1 MFVLKKSMPVLY
13 DFLTIIGC
21 PDSSDGIRAVD
32 IELAKSK
39 LALRFFWIQESEL
52 ESCYLSLTEVLEH
65 VNALLL
71 SSKPKVENLEQFHL
85 LNEQLKA
92 LHLLTYQL

>member
-13 DFLTIIGC
+13 DFLTILSV
-21 PDSSDGIRAVD
+21 PDFEDGIKAVD
-32 IELAKSK
+32 IELAKSGI
-39 LALRFFWIQESEL
+39 ALRFFWIQGSEL
-52 ESCYLSLTEVLEH
+52 ESCYLCLTEVLEH

-71 SSKPKVENLEQFHL
+71 SSKLKVESLEQFHL
-85 LNEQLKA
+85 LNGQLKA